1 MVEVTTPTALEVG
14 KDTVMVE
21 KISELVVDAV
31 PERPPFVSLGTYDE
45 VGVCCMGVP
54 TMAELSV
61 RTVVPIGT
69 NVVDITVEPA
79 ADVIVVRPVL

>member
-31 PERPPFVSLGTYDE
+31 PERPPFVSLGTNDE
-45 VGVCCMGVP
+45 VGVC
-54 TMAELSV
+54 
-61 RTVVPIGT
+61 
-69 NVVDITVEPA
+69 
-79 ADVIVVRPVL
+79 